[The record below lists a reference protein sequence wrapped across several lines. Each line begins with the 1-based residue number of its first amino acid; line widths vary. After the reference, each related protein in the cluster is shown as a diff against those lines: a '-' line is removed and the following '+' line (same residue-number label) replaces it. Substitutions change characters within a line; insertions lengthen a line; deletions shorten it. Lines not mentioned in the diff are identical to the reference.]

1 MLLHAYWAQCCWAEL
16 VRELLLFKATFGC
29 SSYDPLHQDR
39 WSGIHIEMRFDDV
52 FTSNRKICSDSEYK
66 QARAGTYAS
75 PHSDVAEAHLLY
87 TNIVTKAACS
97 RSCIKLH

>member
-39 WSGIHIEMRFDDV
+39 WSGIHIEMRFADM
-52 FTSNRKICSDSEYK
+52 FTSNRKVRSGGDYK
-66 QARAGTYAS
+66 HERAGTYAS
-75 PHSDVAEAHLLY
+75 PHLDAAEAHLL
-87 TNIVTKAACS
+87 VSSVHQHC
-97 RSCIKLH
+97 LEG